1 MDLDAYIAEHDG
13 EWRRLE
19 HLSRK
24 RLTADETDEMLMLY
38 QRASTHLS
46 VVRSRMPDPLL
57 VARLSRLVLHARAAI
72 TGGQSLKFR
81 AFLRFFSHTFP
92 AAVYTAWRWW
102 AIVAAVFVV
111 VTGGLISYIAA
122 NPDVQ
127 NQLAHPL
134 MINDLVNRSFEQ
146 YYSEYQNQNFALRVW
161 TNNAQLS
168 GMALVGGVL
177 IFPSLYVLWQN
188 ILNLATTGGI
198 MVGHGRSDI
207 FFTLIAPHGLLEIS
221 CFLLSAAVGLKI
233 GWSWIAP
240 RAGRTRS
247 QSLAEAGR
255 SGIVVALGLVAVLA
269 VAGLIEGF
277 VTPNLPAFI
286 AVPIGVLAFGAFV
299 AYVVWRGRAA
309 LAQNIDGDLDPEF
322 RESAPPDLVKK
333 LKRDAGAHTHRPASR
348 SSSLSSGNAPAYT
361 AHPRRRPGMRP
372 GPS

>member
-19 HLSRK
+19 FLSRK
-24 RLTADETDEMLMLY
+24 RLNADETDEMLMLY

-57 VARLSRLVLHARAAI
+57 VARLSRLVLQARAAI
-72 TGGQSLKFR
+72 TGGKTMKFR
-81 AFLRFFSHTFP
+81 AFLRFFTHTFP
-92 AAVYTAWRWW
+92 AAVFAAWRWW
-102 AIVAAVFVV
+102 AIVGAVFVAL
-111 VTGGLISYIAA
+111 TGGLIAYIAA
-122 NPDVQ
+122 NPEVQ

-134 MINDLVNRSFEQ
+134 MINDMVNRSFEQ

-177 IFPSLYVLWQN
+177 IAPTLYVLWQN
-188 ILNLATTGGI
+188 VLNLATTGGI

-221 CFLLSAAVGLKI
+221 CFLLAAAVGLRI

-247 QSLAEAGR
+247 QALAEAGR

-286 AVPIGVLAFGAFV
+286 AVPIGVLAFGGFV
-299 AYVVWRGRAA
+299 AYIVWRGRAA
-309 LAQNIDGDLDPEF
+309 AAQDIDGDLDAEF
-322 RESAPPDLVKK
+322 RESAPPELA
-333 LKRDAGAHTHRPASR
+333 RD
-348 SSSLSSGNAPAYT
+348 
-361 AHPRRRPGMRP
+361 
-372 GPS
+372 